1 VLGVNLVAHRPAI
14 ESLLFA
20 IALAVGLTPELLPAI
35 LAFNLA
41 RAAHVMAG
49 QGVLVRRLSAIENF
63 GSMTVLCTDKTG
75 TLTEGVMKLEGAVD
89 LEGRASQNV
98 LALAFANAAHQSG
111 IPNPLDE
118 ALQVAGRAAQLTLP
132 AKLDEL
138 PYDFVRRRLSVV
150 VRTPTGPQLIIK
162 GAVAQVVELCSSL
175 DAGGREKVNAFVE
188 AQGKQ
193 GFRVLAVATRVLPER
208 ATWSVA
214 DETGLTFE
222 GFLCFADPPRARV
235 VEMVAELQTL
245 GVSLKIITG
254 DNVHVAQHLAERVGL
269 PAPVTL
275 RGEEIAALSNE
286 ALAAVANQAVL
297 FAEID
302 PQQKERIVAALQTRE
317 VVGYLGDGINDAP
330 ALHAADVS
338 ISVESAVDVAR
349 EAADFVLLA
358 PRLDMLRDGILAGR
372 RTFANTLKYVMTT
385 TSANLGN
392 MVSMAVASLAL
403 PFLPLT
409 AGQILLNN
417 FLSDIPAVGVATDS
431 VDDEWLTRPHR
442 WDQHAIERF
451 MLRFGALSSVFDL
464 LTFGVLLKVFD
475 ADVRAF
481 RTGWFVESLLT
492 ELAVA
497 LVLRTWKPAW
507 RSRPGRLLWVST
519 LVVAVLAVAIPYL
532 PFARML
538 GFAPMPLPVLGTIIG
553 ITCAY
558 VAATEWLKHHTLPP
572 G

>member
-1 VLGVNLVAHRPAI
+1 MTDERVAQR
-14 ESLLFA
+14 
-20 IALAVGLTPELLPAI
+20 VG
-35 LAFNLA
+35 A
-41 RAAHVMAG
+41 RH
-49 QGVLVRRLSAIENF
+49 GVL
-63 GSMTVLCTDKTG
+63 
-75 TLTEGVMKLEGAVD
+75 
-89 LEGRASQNV
+89 
-98 LALAFANAAHQSG
+98 
-111 IPNPLDE
+111 
-118 ALQVAGRAAQLTLP
+118 
-132 AKLDEL
+132 
-138 PYDFVRRRLSVV
+138 
-150 VRTPTGPQLIIK
+150 
-162 GAVAQVVELCSSL
+162 
-175 DAGGREKVNAFVE
+175 
-188 AQGKQ
+188 
-193 GFRVLAVATRVLPER
+193 
-208 ATWSVA
+208 
-214 DETGLTFE
+214 
-222 GFLCFADPPRARV
+222 
-235 VEMVAELQTL
+235 
-245 GVSLKIITG
+245 
-254 DNVHVAQHLAERVGL
+254 
-269 PAPVTL
+269 
-275 RGEEIAALSNE
+275 
-286 ALAAVANQAVL
+286 
-297 FAEID
+297 
-302 PQQKERIVAALQTRE
+302 QKERIVAALQTRE